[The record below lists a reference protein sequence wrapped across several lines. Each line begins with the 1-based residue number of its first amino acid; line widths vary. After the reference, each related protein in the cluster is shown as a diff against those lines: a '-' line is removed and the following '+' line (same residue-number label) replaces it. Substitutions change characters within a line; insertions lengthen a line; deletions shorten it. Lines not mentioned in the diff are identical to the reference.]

1 MTGSPRDQ
9 AFPRERQQ
17 LGDVACRDKK
27 GNNSHVKY
35 IQEKKYTVISL

>member
-1 MTGSPRDQ
+1 MTGSPKDQ

-27 GNNSHVKY
+27 DKNSHVKY
-35 IQEKKYTVISL
+35 TQEKKYTVISL

>member
-1 MTGSPRDQ
+1 MTGSPKDQ

-17 LGDVACRDKK
+17 LGDVAYRDKK

-35 IQEKKYTVISL
+35 TQEKKYTVSSL